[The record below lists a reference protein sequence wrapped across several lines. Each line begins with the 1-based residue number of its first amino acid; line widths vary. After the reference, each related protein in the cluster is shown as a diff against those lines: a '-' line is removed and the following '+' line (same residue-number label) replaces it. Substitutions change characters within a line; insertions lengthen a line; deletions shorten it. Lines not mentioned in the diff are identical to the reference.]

1 LSRWQTVAGVENSVK
16 ILFIGPLKSVFG
28 RDSVHLPVGKDE
40 TLQSILEKLVTE
52 TGRGREYLS
61 SSRDNPENLAIS
73 VDGELVRDLSR
84 SIRGGETILLTPA
97 LSGGSQTAVRC
108 LNCATRIPVPPEATS
123 VVCNQCGSRYSITW
137 VSPIQPKI
145 RRLE

>member
-1 LSRWQTVAGVENSVK
+1 MDRTVKV
-16 ILFIGPLKSVFG
+16 LFIGPLKSVFG
-28 RDSVHLPVGKDE
+28 RGSILLAVGEDE
-40 TLQSILEKLVTE
+40 TLQSLLRKLVTE
-52 TGRGREYLS
+52 TGKGAEYLS